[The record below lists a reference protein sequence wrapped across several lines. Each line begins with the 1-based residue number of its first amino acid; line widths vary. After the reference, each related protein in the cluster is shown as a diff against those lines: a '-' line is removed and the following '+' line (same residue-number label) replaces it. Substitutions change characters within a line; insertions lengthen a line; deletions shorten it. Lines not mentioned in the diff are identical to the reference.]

1 MDSLRIEN
9 LFFLITSLDLK
20 TLFGRYIFQAF
31 YSAAVSVQAHNSKS
45 NNYFLRKSLGT
56 RWRTHYPIPILSSL
70 YQKSATVYLF

>member
-45 NNYFLRKSLGT
+45 NNYFLRKS
-56 RWRTHYPIPILSSL
+56 
-70 YQKSATVYLF
+70 